1 MITAWQVYWVMQL
14 DTIRLFILL
23 VFGGLVFGIVTI
35 APVWIDKKDWH
46 VAVKRTA
53 IGSLLMLFLLTF
65 IPSSK
70 TVATMI
76 VLPAITSDAVI
87 DTVTP
92 EAKELYGL
100 AKDALKNLGAKNK

>member
-14 DTIRLFILL
+14 DDIRLFILL
-23 VFGGLVFGIVTI
+23 VFGGLIFGVIIFT
-35 APVWIDKKDWH
+35 PVWIVEKDWH
-46 VAVKRTA
+46 AAVKRTV

-65 IPSSK
+65 MPSSK

-76 VLPAITSDAVI
+76 ILPTITSDEVI

-100 AKDALKNLGAKNK
+100 AKDALKNLGAKDK

>member
-14 DTIRLFILL
+14 DDIRLFLLL
-23 VFGGLVFGIVTI
+23 VFSSLIFGVITF
-35 APVWIDKKDWH
+35 APLWIDKKDWH

-53 IGSLLMLFLLTF
+53 IGSLLMLFLAVML
-65 IPSSK
+65 PSTK
-70 TVATMI
+70 TAATMI
-76 VLPAITSDAVI
+76 VLPAITSDEVI